1 MRGASLFVLPGTC
14 VWMLTTAVAIQA
26 QVAVVPEAIVR
37 PQTIEEKLHF
47 LRTAEVVSSKELG
60 KGVTRS
66 RKVTLRVGEYT
77 HAAHF
82 QPVDEE
88 SWNRE
93 YRRER
98 ADLRFKDYWGYNVAG
113 FELARL
119 LGWDEFVP
127 PTVERAI
134 DGQKG
139 ALAWWVDDVQFDENG
154 RVKANA
160 TAPDELG
167 WSRQVQRMRLFT
179 ELVADSDRNQ
189 GNILITKDWRL
200 VLIDFTRGFCLR
212 RNVREP
218 IKLRQVEART
228 LDRLRALTYDEVRA
242 HIGAWVSESEIKC
255 LLARRDSLL
264 RHFEQLVTERGPKAV
279 ILS

>member
-1 MRGASLFVLPGTC
+1 MRRALLFVLPAAC
-14 VWMLTTAVAIQA
+14 LWTAGVSLAA
-26 QVAVVPEAIVR
+26 QPPAPPAAAGQ
-37 PQTIEEKLHF
+37 PLTIEEKLEF
-47 LRTAEVVSSKELG
+47 LRTAEVVASKEVG

-66 RKVTLRVGEYT
+66 RRLTLRLGDYT

-88 SWNRE
+88 SWTRE

-98 ADLRFKDYWGYNVAG
+98 ADLRFKDYWGYNVAA

-127 PTVERAI
+127 PTVQRSI
-134 DGQKG
+134 DGQRG
-139 ALAWWVDDVQFDENG
+139 ALAWWVDDIQFDENG
-154 RVKANA
+154 RVKAQA
-160 TAPDELG
+160 TSPDELG

-179 ELVADSDRNQ
+179 ELVGDSDRNQ
-189 GNILITKDWRL
+189 GNILITNDWRL

-212 RNVREP
+212 RHVMEP
-218 IKLRQVEART
+218 IKLRQVEATALERLRT
-228 LDRLRALTYDEVRA
+228 LTYEEVRSRL
-242 HIGAWVSESEIKC
+242 GPWVSDVEIKS
-255 LLARRDSLL
+255 LLHRRDSLL
-264 RHFEQLVTERGPKAV
+264 KHFEQLLAERGARFV